1 MGATMLNS
9 RPANARVKLDRLPAA
24 NTFRLSQLSPLVH
37 SHAARRFPEFPPYHV
52 RSQKQAAIAS
62 PLLLR
67 PARAQRR
74 NGLLV
79 IVIALGAGMFGY
91 HHFEG
96 MPWIDAFANAAMILS
111 GMGPLATLTTAKGKL
126 FAGFYALFSG
136 LVFVVVMGIVFA
148 PVVHRF
154 MHRFHL
160 EKTRK
165 TASRVLK
172 KGTEWARKG
181 RDPSLGAVP
190 YCP

>member
-1 MGATMLNS
+1 MEPSFT
-9 RPANARVKLDRLPAA
+9 RNARTNMFETRSKPLLPRPSYYARL
-24 NTFRLSQLSPLVH
+24 
-37 SHAARRFPEFPPYHV
+37 AR
-52 RSQKQAAIAS
+52 SAAI
-62 PLLLR
+62 
-67 PARAQRR
+67 
-74 NGLLV
+74 GLAV
-79 IVIALGAGMFGY
+79 IAFALGAGMLGY

-160 EKTRK
+160 EMD
-165 TASRVLK
+165 K
-172 KGTEWARKG
+172 K
-181 RDPSLGAVP
+181 DS
-190 YCP
+190 

>member
-1 MGATMLNS
+1 MFEAKSKPLLP
-9 RPANARVKLDRLPAA
+9 RPSYYARL
-24 NTFRLSQLSPLVH
+24 
-37 SHAARRFPEFPPYHV
+37 AR
-52 RSQKQAAIAS
+52 SAAI
-62 PLLLR
+62 
-67 PARAQRR
+67 
-74 NGLLV
+74 GLLV

-111 GMGPLATLTTAKGKL
+111 GMGPLAPLTTASGKL

-160 EKTRK
+160 EMD
-165 TASRVLK
+165 K
-172 KGTEWARKG
+172 KHN
-181 RDPSLGAVP
+181 
-190 YCP
+190 

>member
-1 MGATMLNS
+1 MQPAVSGNS
-9 RPANARVKLDRLPAA
+9 RRPMFEAKSKPLLPRPSYYARL
-24 NTFRLSQLSPLVH
+24 
-37 SHAARRFPEFPPYHV
+37 AR
-52 RSQKQAAIAS
+52 SAAI
-62 PLLLR
+62 
-67 PARAQRR
+67 
-74 NGLLV
+74 GLLV

-111 GMGPLATLTTAKGKL
+111 GMGPLATLATAQGKL

-160 EKTRK
+160 EMDKMD
-165 TASRVLK
+165 K
-172 KGTEWARKG
+172 KNG
-181 RDPSLGAVP
+181 
-190 YCP
+190 